1 MSVGQ
6 NIRFYRKMLGW
17 SQGRLGEEIGV
28 SDKTISSWEVDRTEP
43 SMGVIQ
49 KLAEI
54 FGCETSDLVNSY
66 DSNIK
71 EPTGEY
77 HFDLEAHKIAKEI
90 AEDPNLRAVFKSLR
104 KTKKEDLEFIKE
116 FIARM
121 KERER

>member
-17 SQGRLGEEIGV
+17 SQDRLGEEIGV

-54 FGCETSDLVNSY
+54 FGCDTSDLVNSY
-66 DSNIK
+66 DNSIK
-71 EPTGEY
+71 EP
-77 HFDLEAHKIAKEI
+77 
-90 AEDPNLRAVFKSLR
+90 
-104 KTKKEDLEFIKE
+104 
-116 FIARM
+116 
-121 KERER
+121 